1 MQKEMSALYKK
12 EGVNPIGGCFP
23 LLLQMPFLI
32 AFYSML
38 NNAVEL
44 RHAHWLWIKDLSA
57 PDPYHIL
64 PILIMVSMYVQ
75 QKSAP
80 QAGIDPAQQK
90 ILTFMG
96 PLMIG
101 GFSWGV
107 ASGLS
112 IYWALSTVLGYI
124 QQIFIN
130 RSELGRQVKKTMERR
145 ATRKR

>member
-1 MQKEMSALYKK
+1 
-12 EGVNPIGGCFP
+12 
-23 LLLQMPFLI
+23 
-32 AFYSML
+32 
-38 NNAVEL
+38 
-44 RHAHWLWIKDLSA
+44 
-57 PDPYHIL
+57 
-64 PILIMVSMYVQ
+64 MYVQ

-80 QAGIDPAQQK
+80 QAGMDPVQQK

-112 IYWALSTVLGYI
+112 IYWALSTLLGYA
-124 QQIFIN
+124 QQLVIN
-130 RSELGRQVKKTMERR
+130 RSELGQQVKKTMERR